1 MTQRKLNKIKGG
13 MWEPTTGL
21 VISGETS
28 KQGALRELNEEIGIE
43 LEEQDIDLVKEIIN
57 N

>member
-21 VISGETS
+21 VISM
-28 KQGALRELNEEIGIE
+28 KYIYFYKKI
-43 LEEQDIDLVKEIIN
+43 
-57 N
+57 